1 MRSIARAIP
10 RRARQVKRGAF
21 SRTPRL
27 SGYSQRVRLLKESL
41 IPAPVSR
48 VFAFHEAPGALEKLI
63 PPWEQVRVVKRGESL
78 APGTIVIMKMKVGP
92 LWITWKARHTR
103 YEKDVLFQDTQ
114 DAGPFAAWMH
124 THRFVAD
131 PSGGTRLIDDVE
143 YELPLGKLGA
153 LLGGALVRAQ
163 LEKMFA
169 YRHRV
174 TREACVAPITS

>member
-1 MRSIARAIP
+1 
-10 RRARQVKRGAF
+10 
-21 SRTPRL
+21 
-27 SGYSQRVRLLKESL
+27 VRFLKESL

-63 PPWEQVRVVKRGESL
+63 PPWEKVRVVQRGESL

-92 LWITWKARHTR
+92 FWVTWKARHTL
-103 YEKDVLFQDTQ
+103 YEKDVLFQDMQ
-114 DAGPFAAWMH
+114 DSGPFAKWLH
-124 THRFVAD
+124 THRFVED

-153 LLGGALVRAQ
+153 IFGGALVRAQ

-169 YRHRV
+169 YRHQV
-174 TREACVAPITS
+174 TREACAPTTNS